1 MKYYASRLLPFYI
14 SVAVVVG
21 VLIGSFYA
29 THFSGN
35 RISFINTSSN
45 KLSDLLHIVDDRYVD
60 TVNMSDLVE
69 RSMPQILKELDPH
82 STYITAK
89 DVEASMQDLRGSF
102 SGIGV
107 QFTIYEDTI
116 RVVRVIPGGPAED
129 VGLRPGDCIVAV
141 DGKTY
146 VGKNVDTEGTMKRL
160 KGEGGSKVV
169 LSVRRAGKPGL
180 EKFTIVRGDVPV
192 NSVDAAYMLDATTGY
207 IRISS
212 WGDNT
217 YGDFLAAMASLGA
230 KGMKN
235 LVVDLRG
242 NLGGYLQAAVSVANE
257 FLPKDRL
264 IVYTKGRRFNQEQY
278 KSNGRGT
285 YQHLPL
291 VVLVDETSASA
302 SEIFAG
308 AMQDND
314 RATIIGR
321 RSFGKGLVQVPIEFR
336 DGSMVRLTVARYYT
350 PSGRCVQKPFTP
362 GDEEDYE
369 ADLLTRAARGEYYNP
384 DSIKT
389 SGQQYKTRLGR
400 IVYGGGG
407 IIPDFF
413 VPRDTTGLTS
423 YYKEVYMS
431 GMLNQFAFWYAD
443 HNRNQLKT
451 VKTPEAMAAHLCRVN
466 IVELFADYADRH
478 GVQRRN
484 LMIRTSHSLL
494 ERMLTTNIVSDLFD
508 PAAAIKVDN
517 INDPFLQKALNVFRE
532 GKAFPTVGEK
542 KTARTVLDFLP
553 AVVSGE
559 YGLQTKFALGATRPT
574 SRKSRFRSA

>member
-217 YGDFLAAMASLGA
+217 YGSL
-230 KGMKN
+230 
-235 LVVDLRG
+235 R
-242 NLGGYLQAAVSVANE
+242 
-257 FLPKDRL
+257 
-264 IVYTKGRRFNQEQY
+264 
-278 KSNGRGT
+278 
-285 YQHLPL
+285 
-291 VVLVDETSASA
+291 
-302 SEIFAG
+302 SE
-308 AMQDND
+308 
-314 RATIIGR
+314 R
-321 RSFGKGLVQVPIEFR
+321 
-336 DGSMVRLTVARYYT
+336 
-350 PSGRCVQKPFTP
+350 
-362 GDEEDYE
+362 
-369 ADLLTRAARGEYYNP
+369 
-384 DSIKT
+384 
-389 SGQQYKTRLGR
+389 
-400 IVYGGGG
+400 
-407 IIPDFF
+407 
-413 VPRDTTGLTS
+413 
-423 YYKEVYMS
+423 
-431 GMLNQFAFWYAD
+431 
-443 HNRNQLKT
+443 
-451 VKTPEAMAAHLCRVN
+451 
-466 IVELFADYADRH
+466 
-478 GVQRRN
+478 
-484 LMIRTSHSLL
+484 
-494 ERMLTTNIVSDLFD
+494 
-508 PAAAIKVDN
+508 
-517 INDPFLQKALNVFRE
+517 
-532 GKAFPTVGEK
+532 
-542 KTARTVLDFLP
+542 
-553 AVVSGE
+553 
-559 YGLQTKFALGATRPT
+559 
-574 SRKSRFRSA
+574 